1 MCKWTNVSISDI
13 PAKGQS
19 KKSWHP
25 DADDVAAIYEVAFGI
40 ADCKACKIG
49 DEYSVDKKAQAI
61 KNYIIGNSSIS
72 NRVTAVARKETL
84 FIVNMDKLQEEG
96 QE

>member
-19 KKSWHP
+19 KKSWSP

-61 KNYIIGNSSIS
+61 KNYIIGNNSIS

>member
-19 KKSWHP
+19 KKSWSP

-40 ADCKACKIG
+40 ADC
-49 DEYSVDKKAQAI
+49 
-61 KNYIIGNSSIS
+61 
-72 NRVTAVARKETL
+72 
-84 FIVNMDKLQEEG
+84 
-96 QE
+96 